1 MKNILALAILL
12 FIGFLAEAQ
21 NKTIISGQL
30 IDNNTKESLPYGN
43 IIYQVKS
50 LGTISNIDGY
60 FTFSLIDAQKNDS
73 IIISYIG
80 YKSIRTTI
88 SDCLEND
95 IFKLKPQVNKIAPVD
110 IKAKKFKLKIFMK
123 EVIAEYNKSRKKDPH
138 IAIAHY
144 REKAKFKGRYVM
156 YMESLGVSVFSG
168 NRFNAAPLSNY
179 KFFCKDSKCSVENPK
194 WMSHEIRV
202 ATRSEEQVSNAG
214 GANLNVFRYFE
225 ISEIL
230 SVKNSKKYNFKIDS
244 SYFNN
249 NNQVISI
256 NFKKGESNGIIHV
269 FSESKKIVKIECS
282 TKYLWSTKY
291 KKRVHA
297 NINVQFNYFNNVPYI
312 SSIVSY
318 YEKDGFEHFNT
329 LTILV
334 QKFNEFL
341 LTKEEYWSINN
352 YSYNPYIIYHQ
363 GVWQNFMIPVDDDY
377 KKIETDLAT
386 KEFSLEEQFVNFSG
400 QWFFPNKSKSELAR
414 KTILK
419 LKSNF

>member
-1 MKNILALAILL
+1 MKNILIFTILL

-30 IDNNTKESLPYGN
+30 IDNNTKEPLPYGN
-43 IIYQVKS
+43 IIYPVKS

-60 FTFSLIDAQKNDS
+60 FTFSLTDAQKNDS

-80 YKSIRTTI
+80 YKPIRTTI

-110 IKAKKFKLKIFMK
+110 VKAKKFKLKTFMK
-123 EVIAEYNKSRKKDPH
+123 EVIAEYNKNKKKDPH

-144 REKAKFKGRYVM
+144 REKAKFDGRYVM
-156 YMESLGVSVFSG
+156 YMESLGISVFSG
-168 NRFNAAPLSNY
+168 NRVDAVPLSNY
-179 KFFCKDSKCSVENPK
+179 KFFCEDSRCSAENPK
-194 WMSHEIRV
+194 WMSHETRV
-202 ATRSEEQVSNAG
+202 ATRIEGKVSNAG
-214 GANLNVFRYFE
+214 GANLNVFRCFE
-225 ISEIL
+225 ISGIL

-244 SYFNN
+244 SYFIN

-256 NFKKGESNGIIHV
+256 NFKKGESNGTIHV
-269 FSESKKIVKIECS
+269 ISESKKIVKIECS
-282 TKYLWSTKY
+282 TKNLWSTKY
-291 KKRVHA
+291 KKRVRA
-297 NINVQFNYFNNVPYI
+297 NVNIQFNYFNNAPYI

-318 YEKDGFEHFNT
+318 YEKDGYEHFNT

-334 QKFNEFL
+334 QKFNEFQL
-341 LTKEEYWSINN
+341 SKKEYWSINN

-363 GVWQNFMIPVDDDY
+363 GIWQNFTIPIDDDY
-377 KKIETDLAT
+377 KKIESDLAT
-386 KEFSLEEQFVNFSG
+386 NKFSLEEQFVNFSG